1 MKRMLILQKKEKS
14 SKRSLVD
21 VNCDS
26 DNPAGIFPPEV
37 RKKFAQIV
45 EVEKK
50 EFKFFP
56 KKCFSPKCSSRP
68 VAF

>member
-37 RKKFAQIV
+37 RKKFAQNV
-45 EVEKK
+45 EVEKNSLS
-50 EFKFFP
+50 FFQKNVSLQNVP
-56 KKCFSPKCSSRP
+56 QDP
-68 VAF
+68 

>member
-21 VNCDS
+21 VICDS
-26 DNPAGIFPPEV
+26 DNPAGIFSPEV
-37 RKKFAQIV
+37 RKKIAQSV

-50 EFKFFP
+50 
-56 KKCFSPKCSSRP
+56 
-68 VAF
+68 